1 MATRLLVIDGEASS
15 ADWICQLLASHG
27 FVPQRVDPGEVV
39 ARIAG
44 GAEPRPVAAV
54 LDLSPRTTDE
64 QSARIIRTLRGWVE
78 ALPVVVLSGLGH
90 ADERVRMRRAGADA
104 VLTKPV
110 IGVDLVMRLRAL
122 LEPGTGVTLRC
133 GDLTLEPRSG
143 RAERAG
149 RQIELTSR
157 ERALLELLLRHRGE
171 VVPRNL
177 LLEALWDYRFDPHG
191 RLVDTHVSR
200 LRRKIDDGFPRPLL
214 HTRRRVGYKLSENP

>member
-1 MATRLLVIDGEASS
+1 MRLLVIDGDAGST
-15 ADWICQLLASHG
+15 DWICQLLASHG
-27 FVPQRVDPGEVV
+27 FVPQCVASRELATRVASD
-39 ARIAG
+39 AG
-44 GAEPRPVAAV
+44 PAPVAAV
-54 LDLSPRTTDE
+54 LDLARGATDE
-64 QSARIIRTLRGWVE
+64 QSTHVIRTLRDWVE
-78 ALPVVVLSGLGH
+78 AMPVVALSALGH
-90 ADERVRMRRAGADA
+90 ADERVRVRRAGADA

-110 IGVDLVMRLRAL
+110 LGVDLVMRLRAL
-122 LEPGTGVTLRC
+122 LEPASGATLRC

-149 RQIELTSR
+149 RQLELTSR

-177 LLEALWDYRFDPHG
+177 LLEALWDYRFDPHA

-214 HTRRRVGYKLSENP
+214 HARRRVGYKLSEYP